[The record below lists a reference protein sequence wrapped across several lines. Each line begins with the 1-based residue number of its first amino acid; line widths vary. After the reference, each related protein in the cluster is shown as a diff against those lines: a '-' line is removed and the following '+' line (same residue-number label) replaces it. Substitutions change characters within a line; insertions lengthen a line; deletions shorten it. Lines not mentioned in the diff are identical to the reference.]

1 MKKFICVLSLVVV
14 ALLLVLPAAPSQAA
28 DMAGKWALSLH
39 GGAYKLALTDHSDIW
54 TVGWLGNAEL
64 KYGVSSKW
72 MIGAEGN
79 FMQTYL
85 ADLTEEEREDGAG
98 LTTKNV
104 EDGPRQRDYV
114 LGLLAQYHFM
124 PDAGWSPFV
133 SFGTGMYWWNWT
145 NKDMENLVSWDPAL
159 STAQIPPDDKV
170 GAYYHLKDQELYGMA
185 GLGLEFF
192 PSEVVSFE
200 LGGKFRYL
208 THLFTD
214 FKDDLDIVGTGDNE
228 LDLPKA
234 VIEVYA
240 GLTFLFGGAP
250 AAALDCMASAAPK
263 SGPFPLTT
271 QFAGSASGGRLPYAY
286 SWDFGDGGS
295 STEQNPSHT
304 YTAAGTYTARLTVTD
319 AKGHISQER
328 TTTVTVA
335 CPPMTCTASAEP
347 TSGMVPF
354 TVGFGSSVIGGCPP
368 YSFSWDFGEG
378 GSSSEGSPSYRLE
391 KEGSH
396 TAQLKVTDSR
406 GNICTESVAYSGA
419 IEFLPTAEK
428 PLILRG
434 VNFATAK
441 AVLIG
446 DSKQIL
452 DRVTQSLID
461 HPDVRIEVA
470 GHCDSQGADAY
481 NLKLSDQRANAV
493 RNYLIEKGVAADRLV
508 AKGYGETRPIADN
521 NTPEGRAENRRVELT
536 RIY

>member
-1 MKKFICVLSLVVV
+1 MKKFSYLLGLTMVS
-14 ALLLVLPAAPSQAA
+14 LLLILPANQSQAV

-54 TVGWLGNAEL
+54 TVGWLANAEL

-85 ADLTEEEREDGAG
+85 ADLTDEERVDGAAIS
-98 LTTKNV
+98 TKNV

-114 LGLLAQYHFM
+114 AGLLAQCHFM

-133 SFGTGMYWWNWT
+133 SVGTGMYIWNWT
-145 NKDMENLVSWDPAL
+145 DKDMSNLVSWDPAL
-159 STAQIPPDDKV
+159 ATTHIPPDDKA
-170 GAYYHLKDQELYGMA
+170 GDYYHLKDQELYGMVGA
-185 GLGLEFF
+185 GFEFF

-208 THLFTD
+208 THLFTN
-214 FKDDLDIVGTGDNE
+214 FTDDKDIVGIGDGE

-240 GLTFLFGGAP
+240 GLTFLFGGAAP
-250 AAALDCMASAAPK
+250 VSLDCTATAVPK
-263 SGPFPLTT
+263 SGPSPFTT
-271 QFAGSASGGRLPYAY
+271 QFEGTASGGRLPYAY
-286 SWDFGDGGS
+286 SWNFGDGSS
-295 STEQNPSHT
+295 STEQNPDHT
-304 YTAAGTYTARLTVTD
+304 YKNPGTYTARFSVTD
-319 AKGHISQER
+319 SKGRISQER
-328 TTTVTVA
+328 ITRITVA
-335 CPPMTCTASAEP
+335 CPPLTCTASIEP
-347 TSGMVPF
+347 ASGMVPF
-354 TVGFGSSVIGGCPP
+354 TAGFGASVTGGCPP
-368 YSFSWDFGEG
+368 YGYSWDFGEG
-378 GSSSEGSPSYRLE
+378 GSSSEQNPAYRIE
-391 KEGSH
+391 KEGSF
-396 TAQLKVTDSR
+396 TAQLTVTDSK
-406 GNICTESVAYSGA
+406 GNACTKSVAYAAA

-428 PLILRG
+428 PLVLRG

-446 DSKQIL
+446 DSKEIL
-452 DRVTQSLID
+452 DRVAASLIE
-461 HPDVRIEVA
+461 HPDVKVEVA

-493 RNYLIEKGVAADRLV
+493 RNYLISDGVAADQLV

-521 NTPEGRAENRRVELT
+521 NTEEGRAENRRVELT
-536 RIY
+536 RLY